1 MKNKRQVLALI
12 GVILLVLL
20 YASTIIFALID
31 DPRTFHLL
39 GVSVVATIIIPII
52 IWVVGIF
59 VRLDKKEDIF
69 KDEKEDRP

>member
-1 MKNKRQVLALI
+1 MKNKRQLLALI

-20 YASTIIFALID
+20 YASTIVFALID

-39 GVSVVATIIIPII
+39 GVSVCATIIIPIV

-59 VRLDKKEDIF
+59 VRLDKKNDIL